1 MPVGVGVGHWLKS
14 SVCGNVGM
22 AEMHRAHTHADI
34 PPTHTR
40 THTHTHLPK
49 NHLGPPLSSSSLL
62 QQHASSDGEEEWSGS
77 GSE

>member
-1 MPVGVGVGHWLKS
+1 MQVGVGVGHKRS
-14 SVCGNVGM
+14 
-22 AEMHRAHTHADI
+22 HAHTH
-34 PPTHTR
+34 THTR

-49 NHLGPPLSSSSLL
+49 NHLGPPLLSSSLL